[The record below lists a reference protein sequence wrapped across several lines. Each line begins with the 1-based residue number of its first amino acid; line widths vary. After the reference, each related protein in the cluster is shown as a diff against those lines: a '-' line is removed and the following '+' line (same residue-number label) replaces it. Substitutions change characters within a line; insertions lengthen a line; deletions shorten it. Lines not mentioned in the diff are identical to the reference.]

1 MSRRTIVMLVIAIS
15 FNVISFA
22 QKNKSSG
29 FPNSIAAV
37 GIIKNLSDSDLLE
50 VVERQTFRFFWH
62 DAHPVSGL
70 ALERSNTVLA
80 EHYWDYINEAWDEPN
95 FSKTKFG
102 PDACAIGGTG
112 FGIMSTIIAVERKW
126 IGRDTAVRRLIKI
139 ADFLINADCFHGIYP
154 HFMDG
159 RTGKTIKF
167 DRLDDGADLVETSI
181 C

>member
-102 PDACAIGGTG
+102 LMPARSVVPALA
-112 FGIMSTIIAVERKW
+112 S
-126 IGRDTAVRRLIKI
+126 
-139 ADFLINADCFHGIYP
+139 
-154 HFMDG
+154 
-159 RTGKTIKF
+159 
-167 DRLDDGADLVETSI
+167 
-181 C
+181 